1 LRIII
6 TRLTIRRISKLIDG
20 TNSED
25 HTKSAG
31 GIMSKILDED
41 FEYIADNKD
50 IPWDLL
56 DGKSIL
62 ITGATGFLGSL
73 LIRFFSYL
81 NNVSH
86 RNIKLIALV
95 RNTEKARRLLGDNII
110 LIQGDIR
117 NIPQIPFDINFIIHC
132 AAETDSRKM
141 IENPVEVS
149 EGIVIGT
156 INILKLAYQ
165 KGIESAVYVSSMEVY
180 GMMPY
185 KADKIDENDCG
196 IIDIMNARSCYPMG
210 KRMAENICFN
220 YYYQYGLPV
229 KIARLA
235 QTFGAGV
242 PETDNRVFSQF
253 ARSVMSKEDIILHT
267 DGSSVGNY
275 CYSAD
280 AILGLIY
287 ILLKGVNGQAYNV
300 VNEELT
306 MTIKQMA
313 ELVAATVAD
322 GSISVRHEIPEINV
336 YGYAAASKNRLS
348 SKKLCSLGWRPV
360 YSMEDM
366 YKRMIAGME
375 DQSDEIEK

>member
-1 LRIII
+1 MN
-6 TRLTIRRISKLIDG
+6 KLL
-20 TNSED
+20 E
-25 HTKSAG
+25 
-31 GIMSKILDED
+31 ED
-41 FEYIADNKD
+41 FKYISDNSS

-56 DGKSIL
+56 NGKTIL

-95 RNTEKARRLLGDNII
+95 RNTEKARGLLDDNII

-117 NIPQIPFDINFIIHC
+117 NIPQIPFDIDFIIHC

-149 EGIVIGT
+149 EGIVLGT

-165 KGIESAVYVSSMEVY
+165 KGIKSAVYVSSMEVY
-180 GMMPY
+180 GQMS
-185 KADKIDENDCG
+185 DKSDKVDENDCG

-210 KRMAENICFN
+210 KRMAEHICYD
-220 YYYQYGLPV
+220 YYHQYGLPV

-242 PETDNRVFSQF
+242 PETDNRVFAQF
-253 ARSVMSKEDIILHT
+253 ARSAISKENIILHT

-280 AILGLIY
+280 AILGLIF
-287 ILLKGVNGQAYNV
+287 ILLKGANGEAYNV

-313 ELVAATVAD
+313 EFVAATVAE
-322 GSISVRHEIPEINV
+322 GSISVRYEIPESNV
-336 YGYAAASKNRLS
+336 YGYAAVTKNRLS
-348 SKKLCSLGWRPV
+348 SKKLCSLGWKPM
-360 YSMEDM
+360 YGMEEI

>member
-1 LRIII
+1 MN
-6 TRLTIRRISKLIDG
+6 KLL
-20 TNSED
+20 E
-25 HTKSAG
+25 
-31 GIMSKILDED
+31 ED
-41 FEYIADNKD
+41 FKYISDNSS

-56 DGKSIL
+56 NGKTIL

-180 GMMPY
+180 GMMPD
-185 KADKIDENDCG
+185 KADKVDENDCG
-196 IIDIMNARSCYPMG
+196 IIDIMNARSCYPLG
-210 KRMAENICFN
+210 KRMAENLCFN
-220 YYYQYGLPV
+220 YFYQYGLPV

-242 PETDNRVFSQF
+242 HETDNRVFAQF
-253 ARSVMSKEDIILHT
+253 ARSAISKEDIILHT
-267 DGSSVGNY
+267 DGLSVGNY

-280 AILGLIY
+280 AILGLIF
-287 ILLKGVNGQAYNV
+287 ILLKGANGEAYNV
-300 VNEELT
+300 VNEEST
-306 MTIKQMA
+306 MTIRQMA
-313 ELVAATVAD
+313 ELVAEKVAK
-322 GSISVRHEIPEINV
+322 GSISVRYDIPESNI
-336 YGYAAASKNRLS
+336 YGYAAPTKNRLS
-348 SKKLCSLGWRPV
+348 SRKLCSLGWKPT
-360 YSMEDM
+360 YGMEDM
-366 YKRMIAGME
+366 YRRMIEYMTA
-375 DQSDEIEK
+375 QSTYRKL

>member
-1 LRIII
+1 MNTII
-6 TRLTIRRISKLIDG
+6 
-20 TNSED
+20 E
-25 HTKSAG
+25 
-31 GIMSKILDED
+31 ED
-41 FEYIADNKD
+41 FRYISNNSN

-56 DGKSIL
+56 NGKTIL

-313 ELVAATVAD
+313 ELVAAAVAD
-322 GSISVRHEIPEINV
+322 ESISVRHEIPESNV

>member
-1 LRIII
+1 MN
-6 TRLTIRRISKLIDG
+6 KLL
-20 TNSED
+20 E
-25 HTKSAG
+25 
-31 GIMSKILDED
+31 ED
-41 FEYIADNKD
+41 FKYISDNSS

-56 DGKSIL
+56 NGKTIL

-149 EGIVIGT
+149 EGIVLGT

-242 PETDNRVFSQF
+242 PETDNRVFS
-253 ARSVMSKEDIILHT
+253 
-267 DGSSVGNY
+267 
-275 CYSAD
+275 
-280 AILGLIY
+280 
-287 ILLKGVNGQAYNV
+287 
-300 VNEELT
+300 
-306 MTIKQMA
+306 
-313 ELVAATVAD
+313 
-322 GSISVRHEIPEINV
+322 
-336 YGYAAASKNRLS
+336 
-348 SKKLCSLGWRPV
+348 
-360 YSMEDM
+360 
-366 YKRMIAGME
+366 
-375 DQSDEIEK
+375 